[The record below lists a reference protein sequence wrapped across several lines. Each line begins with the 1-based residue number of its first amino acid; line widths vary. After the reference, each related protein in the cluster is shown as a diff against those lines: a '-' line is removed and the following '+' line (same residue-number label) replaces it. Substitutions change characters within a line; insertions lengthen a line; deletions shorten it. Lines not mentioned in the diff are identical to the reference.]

1 MKAMTYLMIGIAGT
15 IAYQKMSDNRMM
27 FMKEMKR
34 MMRNNNQSIKK
45 IKEIF

>member
-1 MKAMTYLMIGIAGT
+1 MKAMTYLAIGIAGT
-15 IAYQKMSDNRMM
+15 IAYQRISDNRMM

-34 MMRNNNQSIKK
+34 MMRNSNQSMKK